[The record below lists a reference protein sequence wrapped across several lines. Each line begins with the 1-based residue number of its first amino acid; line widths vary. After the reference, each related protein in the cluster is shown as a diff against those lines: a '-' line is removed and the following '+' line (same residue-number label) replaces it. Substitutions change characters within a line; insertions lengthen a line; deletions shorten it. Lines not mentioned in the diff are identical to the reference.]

1 MAADAAREKLMRRIV
16 SVLALLLTGII
27 VGSLPGAAQSSSPP
41 VKGMANTIGLYVYPK
56 NSQSASQQ
64 LTDESQCYSNAKTQT
79 GYDPNTTT
87 TAAAPKKQDTK
98 SGDDHDMAKGA
109 ARGAIISGATG
120 GDAAAGARRGAIIG
134 GIKEKR
140 KSKQETEQA
149 QKQADAAKTTTTS
162 QPLDSF
168 KRSMSACLDAR
179 GYSVK

>member
-1 MAADAAREKLMRRIV
+1 MKRMV
-16 SVLALLLTGII
+16 SVLALFLAGS
-27 VGSLPGAAQSSSPP
+27 VAGSLPAAAQSSAP
-41 VKGMANTIGLYVYPK
+41 VKGMASTVGLYVYPK
-56 NSQSASQQ
+56 NSQSATQQ

-87 TAAAPKKQDTK
+87 TATAPKKQDPK
-98 SGDDHDMAKGA
+98 GGDDHDMAKGA

-140 KSKQETEQA
+140 KQKQETQQD
-149 QKQADAAKTTTTS
+149 QKQADAAKTATTP
-162 QPLDSF
+162 QPLDNF

>member
-1 MAADAAREKLMRRIV
+1 MRRMV
-16 SVLALLLTGII
+16 SVLALFLTGG
-27 VGSLPGAAQSSSPP
+27 VAGSLPAAAQSSPP
-41 VKGMANTIGLYVYPK
+41 VKGMASTVGLYVYPK
-56 NSQSASQQ
+56 NSQSATQQ
-64 LTDESQCYSNAKTQT
+64 LTDESQCYTNAKTQT
-79 GYDPNTTT
+79 GYDPNATT

-140 KSKQETEQA
+140 KQKQETEQD
-149 QKQADAAKTTTTS
+149 QKQADAAKTTTTQ
-162 QPLDSF
+162 QPLDNF

>member
-1 MAADAAREKLMRRIV
+1 MKKMV
-16 SVLALLLTGII
+16 SVFALFLRAGA
-27 VGSLPGAAQSSSPP
+27 GWSLSAGAQSSSPP
-41 VKGMANTIGLYVYPK
+41 VKGMASTVGLYVYPK
-56 NSQSASQQ
+56 NSQSPTQQ

-79 GYDPNTTT
+79 GYDPNATT
-87 TAAAPKKQDTK
+87 TAAAPKKQDPK
-98 SGDDHDMAKGA
+98 NGDDHDVAKGA

-140 KSKQETEQA
+140 KQKQETEQT
-149 QKQADAAKTTTTS
+149 QKQADSAKTTTT
-162 QPLDSF
+162 PLDNF

>member
-1 MAADAAREKLMRRIV
+1 MKRMV
-16 SVLALLLTGII
+16 SVLALLLTAN
-27 VGSLPGAAQSSSPP
+27 VAVSLPAAAQSSSPP
-41 VKGMANTIGLYVYPK
+41 VKGMASTVGLYVYPK
-56 NSQSASQQ
+56 NSQSATQQ

-87 TAAAPKKQDTK
+87 TAAAPKKQDPK
-98 SGDDHDMAKGA
+98 GGDDHDMAKGA

-134 GIKEKR
+134 GIKEKH
-140 KSKQETEQA
+140 KEKQETEQA
-149 QKQADAAKTTTTS
+149 QKQADAAKTTP
-162 QPLDSF
+162 QPLDNF

>member
-1 MAADAAREKLMRRIV
+1 MKRMV
-16 SVLALLLTGII
+16 SVLALLLTGS
-27 VGSLPGAAQSSSPP
+27 VAGSLSAAAQSSSPP
-41 VKGMANTIGLYVYPK
+41 VKGMASTVGLYVYPK
-56 NSQSASQQ
+56 NSQSATQQ

-87 TAAAPKKQDTK
+87 TAAAPKKQESK
-98 SGDDHDMAKGA
+98 GGDDHDMAKGA

-140 KSKQETEQA
+140 KQKQETEQD
-149 QKQADAAKTTTTS
+149 QKQADAAKTATTP
-162 QPLDSF
+162 QPLDNF